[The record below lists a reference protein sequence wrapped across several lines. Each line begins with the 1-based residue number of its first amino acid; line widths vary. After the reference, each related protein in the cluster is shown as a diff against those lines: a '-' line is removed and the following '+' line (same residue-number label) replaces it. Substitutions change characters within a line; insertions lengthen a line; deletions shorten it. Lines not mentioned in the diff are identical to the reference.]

1 MNLEFGRIIIDADTP
16 PATIERYAGYMY
28 IYRYELKQ
36 EEPITSEDRLFKN
49 RYSFVEVRLKGYPNR
64 NETVKYLLRQLVS
77 LEDEL
82 KLINDYNESII
93 TNNTNST
100 DYSNYVK
107 YLTFRRE
114 VKSKVNE
121 DFTNAGY

>member
-1 MNLEFGRIIIDADTP
+1 MNLEFGRVTIDADEK
-16 PATIERYAGYMY
+16 PAVIERYAGHMY
-28 IYRYELKQ
+28 IYRYDIQHETIES
-36 EEPITSEDRLFKN
+36 EENEHQN
-49 RYSFVEVRLKGYPNR
+49 RYSFVEVRLKGFPNR
-64 NETVKYLLRQLVS
+64 NETVKYLLRQLVT

-93 TNNTNST
+93 TNNTDST
-100 DYSNYVK
+100 DYSDYVK

-114 VKSKVNE
+114 VKSKVNN